1 MHLILPDLFKTN
13 FNFYDEKKKRE
24 SKAVHLTRQKY
35 SHTLNSME
43 VRKSRAANQI
53 KQKIKLNHTIAVLI
67 EQINKKVNEIAN
79 AIKSKPTTVLNF

>member
-1 MHLILPDLFKTN
+1 
-13 FNFYDEKKKRE
+13 
-24 SKAVHLTRQKY
+24 
-35 SHTLNSME
+35 ME
-43 VRKSRAANQI
+43 VRESRAANQI